1 MGKVIAPLAMCA
13 ILAQSVGWALP
24 CGVERTLAAGLE
36 LCVSACYVCAYA
48 VLMVLGLEQ
57 QGG

>member
-1 MGKVIAPLAMCA
+1 MCA

-24 CGVERTLAAGLE
+24 FGVERTLASGLE
-36 LCVSACYVCAYA
+36 HALSATPAYA
-48 VLMVLGLEQ
+48 YGLLVVLGLEQ